1 MQMFSDQQLEAIAAA
16 GAYPWLVV
24 EDKGNVLP
32 GIQGKVFAMR
42 LKSGAPTG
50 HFVAESYDLLFIR
63 NAGQQNLWTLRQK
76 VNGGFNTLLT
86 SAPTVD
92 AWLVDGNMRGRD
104 NVFFCDRHG
113 EQVNV
118 LFKGYEPRGT
128 ATATEVIDVDA
139 SPPLLQQIFAALQTQ
154 TASQKAALDESKA
167 IFHQVQEAV
176 HTKLGDM
183 EGKVDALQRSRTETT
198 TALLEQKD
206 NIEQLQ
212 AQNETWP
219 SFCRIFESAQKPQ
232 NPACSLKTNR
242 PK

>member
-16 GAYPWLVV
+16 GAYPWLVM

-32 GIQGKVFAMR
+32 DVKGRVFAMQ

-50 HFVAESYDLLFIR
+50 HFVGGSYDLLFSR

-104 NVFFCDRHG
+104 DVFFRDRHG
-113 EQVNV
+113 KQVNV

-139 SPPLLQQIFAALQTQ
+139 SPPVLQQIFAALQTQ

-167 IFHQVQEAV
+167 IFQQVQEVV

-183 EGKVDALQRSRTETT
+183 EGKVEVLERSRAETT

-206 NIEQLQ
+206 SIEQLQ

-219 SFCRIFESAQKPQ
+219 AFPFG
-232 NPACSLKTNR
+232 
-242 PK
+242 